1 MQRADSATQAM
12 AAEYWS
18 LFVNRLAHT
27 VQSQKPGD
35 DGKHYY
41 YRPRGGHRLSLE
53 TIQQHLKG
61 QLTIALYASL
71 LLLKETLDGSSTE
84 LETQT
89 TPKIPLTRV
98 NPRETTKKT
107 LR

>member
-1 MQRADSATQAM
+1 MRLWIEVRYPRYRREGTLE
-12 AAEYWS
+12 AALLHHLS
-18 LFVNRLAHT
+18 GLAS
-27 VQSQKPGD
+27 VS
-35 DGKHYY
+35 
-41 YRPRGGHRLSLE
+41 SV
-53 TIQQHLKG
+53 
-61 QLTIALYASL
+61 LTIALYASL